1 MTDMI
6 RNRRGLIAGME
17 ETGKDISGID
27 IIKEMY
33 RLMDDY
39 ARVENETLSTMEEF
53 DGMSKFVTIAELRFM
68 EMYGAELTPSEKKI
82 NATSLKDL
90 KQLKESRDD
99 DDDWYED

>member
-1 MTDMI
+1 MTDI
-6 RNRRGLIAGME
+6 LRNRRGLIAGME

-33 RLMDDY
+33 RLIDDY

-68 EMYGAELTPSEKKI
+68 EMYGAELTLSEKKI
-82 NATSLKDL
+82 NSQSLKDL

-99 DDDWYED
+99 DWYEN

>member
-6 RNRRGLIAGME
+6 RNRKGLIAGME
-17 ETGKDISGID
+17 ETGKNISGID

-33 RLMDDY
+33 RLIDDY
-39 ARVENETLSTMEEF
+39 ARVDNETLSTIEEF

-82 NATSLKDL
+82 NGQALKDL
-90 KQLKESRDD
+90 KQLKESRDE
-99 DDDWYED
+99 DDWYV

>member
-6 RNRRGLIAGME
+6 RNRKGLIAGME

-39 ARVENETLSTMEEF
+39 ARVENEALTTMGEF

-82 NATSLKDL
+82 NGQLLKDL

-99 DDDWYED
+99 DDWYED

>member
-6 RNRRGLIAGME
+6 RNRKGLIAGIK

-33 RLMDDY
+33 RLIDDY
-39 ARVENETLSTMEEF
+39 ARVDNETLSTIEEF

-68 EMYGAELTPSEKKI
+68 EMYGAELTPSEKKNKWSI
-82 NATSLKDL
+82 IKRFKAIK
-90 KQLKESRDD
+90 RI
-99 DDDWYED
+99 

>member
-6 RNRRGLIAGME
+6 RNRKGLIAGMK

-27 IIKEMY
+27 IIKEIY
-33 RLMDDY
+33 RLIDDY
-39 ARVENETLSTMEEF
+39 ARVDNETLSTIEEF

-82 NATSLKDL
+82 NGQSLKDL
-90 KQLKESRDD
+90 KQLKESRDE
-99 DDDWYED
+99 DDWYED

>member
-27 IIKEMY
+27 IIKEIY

-53 DGMSKFVTIAELRFM
+53 DGMSKFVTIAELRLM
-68 EMYGAELTPSEKKI
+68 EMYGAELTPSEQKI
-82 NATSLKDL
+82 NGQLLKDL
-90 KQLKESRDD
+90 KQLKESRDE
-99 DDDWYED
+99 DDWYE

>member
-68 EMYGAELTPSEKKI
+68 EMYEAELTPSEKKI
-82 NATSLKDL
+82 NSKSLKDL
-90 KQLKESRDD
+90 KQLKESRDE
-99 DDDWYED
+99 DDWYED

>member
-1 MTDMI
+1 MMDMI

-33 RLMDDY
+33 RLIEDY
-39 ARVENETLSTMEEF
+39 ARVDNETLSTIEEF

-68 EMYGAELTPSEKKI
+68 EMYGAELTPLEKKI
-82 NATSLKDL
+82 NGQSLKDL
-90 KQLKESRDD
+90 EQLKESRNEDD
-99 DDDWYED
+99 F

>member
-6 RNRRGLIAGME
+6 RNRKGLIAGME

-39 ARVENETLSTMEEF
+39 ARVENEALTTIEEF
-53 DGMSKFVTIAELRFM
+53 DGISKFVTIAELRFM

-82 NATSLKDL
+82 NGQLLKDL
-90 KQLKESRDD
+90 KQLKESRDE
-99 DDDWYED
+99 DDWYED